1 MNECE
6 RMRDAMVDVAAART
20 SWNDHDAA
28 HVALCDDCRESWTV
42 VSAAAQLGRASSI
55 DGARVAAGLRAR
67 LVHAPLSAPRKRW
80 TELAIGVAAAA
91 LIGLGLTSSHRA
103 TSGSGDRIEVPTE
116 QATAMFPELEALSEP
131 QLKVILAGV
140 ADADADLDGGAAIP
154 RLGDL
159 NDEQLEELILSVEGE

>member
-6 RMRDAMVDVAAART
+6 RMRDAMVGVAAGRT
-20 SWNDHDAA
+20 AWNDHDAA
-28 HVALCDDCRESWTV
+28 HLALCDDCRESWTV

-55 DGARVAAGLRAR
+55 DGARVAAALRAR
-67 LVHAPLSAPRKRW
+67 LVHAPLSAPRTRW
-80 TELAIGVAAAA
+80 TQLAIGVAAAA

-103 TSGSGDRIEVPTE
+103 TWGGGDPLEVPTE
-116 QATAMFPELEALSEP
+116 QATAMFPELDALSEP
-131 QLKVILAGV
+131 QLEVILVNV
-140 ADADADLDGGAAIP
+140 AAPDSGLEGGAAIP